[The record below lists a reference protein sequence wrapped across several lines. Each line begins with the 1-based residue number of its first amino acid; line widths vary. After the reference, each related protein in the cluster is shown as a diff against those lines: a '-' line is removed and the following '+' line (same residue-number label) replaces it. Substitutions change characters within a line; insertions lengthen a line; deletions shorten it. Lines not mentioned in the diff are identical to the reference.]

1 MTARAEAPGMA
12 GPAGAAPAEIV
23 GATPAGT
30 AAPPPWL
37 HIVGIGEDG
46 LAGLAPATRAVVEA
60 AEVIVGGDRHHDLAG
75 AVTAERIAWPSPFDA
90 MIDTIR
96 ALRGRRAVILVT
108 GDPLWFSVG
117 ARIGRAIPPGEIVY
131 HPQLS
136 AFQLAAARM
145 GWSLADVET
154 LTVHGRPVEQMIA
167 FIQPDARLLI
177 LTTGAETPARIAAFL
192 AERGFG
198 DSRMTVLASMGGRDE
213 ARFDGTARD
222 WSHEVPAFNTLAV
235 DCVAAPDAALQPRV
249 PGLSDDLFR
258 HDGTMTKQEVRA
270 TTLARLMPMR
280 GALLWDVGCGCG
292 SVAVEWMRAARY
304 ARAIGIEP
312 RADRRALAAA
322 NALALGAPRLELV
335 EGTAPAALEGLPAPD
350 AIFVGG
356 GLSPETFAAA
366 MGALKPLGRL
376 VVNAVTLESE
386 AVLLDLHKRHGGD
399 LVKIQVHRA
408 APVGGLTGWK
418 PAMPVTQWSLV
429 KR

>member
-1 MTARAEAPGMA
+1 MT
-12 GPAGAAPAEIV
+12 
-23 GATPAGT
+23 
-30 AAPPPWL
+30 PWL

-46 LAGLAPATRAVVEA
+46 LAGLTPATRAVVEA
-60 AEVIVGGDRHHDLAG
+60 AEVIVGGDRHHDLSG
-75 AVTAERIAWPSPFDA
+75 AVSAERIAWPSPFDA

-96 ALRGRRAVILVT
+96 KLKGRRAVILVT

-117 ARIGRAIPPGEIVY
+117 ARIGRAIDPSEITY

-192 AERGFG
+192 TERGFG
-198 DSRMTVLASMGGRDE
+198 ASKMTVLAAMGGDRE
-213 ARFDGTARD
+213 QRFDGTAD
-222 WSHEVPAFNTLAV
+222 SWSHEVPAFNTLAV
-235 DCVAAPDAALQPRV
+235 DCIAAPDAALLPRV
-249 PGLSDDLFR
+249 PGLADDLFR

-270 TTLARLMPMR
+270 ATLAKLMPMR
-280 GALLWDVGCGCG
+280 GALLWDIGTGCG

-312 RADRRALAAA
+312 RADRREMAAA
-322 NALALGAPRLELV
+322 NALALGAPRLELIAG
-335 EGTAPAALEGLPAPD
+335 EAPDALAGLEAPD
-350 AIFVGG
+350 AIFIGG
-356 GLSPETFAAA
+356 GLSPDVFEAAWS
-366 MGALKPLGRL
+366 ALKPLGRM
-376 VVNAVTLESE
+376 VANAVTLESE
-386 AVLLDLHKRHGGD
+386 AELIALHRVHGGQ
-399 LVKIQVHRA
+399 LVKLQINRA
-408 APVGGLTGWK
+408 EPVGSLTGWR
-418 PAMPVTQWSLV
+418 PLMPVTQWSLV

>member
-1 MTARAEAPGMA
+1 MS
-12 GPAGAAPAEIV
+12 V
-23 GATPAGT
+23 D
-30 AAPPPWL
+30 PWL

-46 LAGLAPATRAVVEA
+46 LDGLLPATRAVVEA
-60 AEVIVGGDRHHDLAG
+60 AEVIVGAERHHELAQG
-75 AVTAERIAWPSPFDA
+75 VGAERIAWPSPFDA
-90 MIDTIR
+90 LIDTLNG
-96 ALRGRRAVILVT
+96 LRGRRVVVLAT

-117 ARIGRAIPPGEIVY
+117 ARIGREINPTEITY

-177 LTTGAETPARIAAFL
+177 LTTGSETPGQIAAFL
-192 AERGFG
+192 TERGFG
-198 DSRMTVLASMGGRDE
+198 RSTMTVLAHMGGESE
-213 ARFDGTARD
+213 ARFDGLAEGWD
-222 WSHEVPAFNTLAV
+222 HEVPAFNTLAV
-235 DCVAAPDAALQPRV
+235 ECIAAPDAALMPRV

-270 TTLARLMPMR
+270 ATLAKLMPMR
-280 GALLWDVGCGCG
+280 GALLWDIGTGCG

-322 NALALGAPRLELV
+322 NALALGAPKLALV
-335 EGTAPAALEGLPAPD
+335 DGRVPEALDGLPAPD
-350 AIFVGG
+350 AVFIGG
-356 GLSPETFAAA
+356 GLSRETFDAAWA
-366 MGALKPLGRL
+366 ALRPLGRM
-376 VVNAVTLESE
+376 VCNAVTLESE
-386 AVLLDLHKRHGGD
+386 AVLLALHKEFGGH
-399 LVKIQVHRA
+399 LVKLSVNRA
-408 APVGGLTGWK
+408 EPVGGLTGWR
-418 PAMPVTQWSLV
+418 PLMPVIQWSLV